1 MSKTTESIYN
11 LPPILSGERLIS
23 SLTVLPE
30 YELSIIHKSET
41 ERLMALSD
49 IYRIY
54 IPSKMSQEIYSKLYF
69 SLMRS
74 LQKKRTDPFVMQ
86 QQQNNFRMIQ
96 KKFYN
101 GGIIG
106 GSDSFSI
113 IGNSGIGKSASIF
126 RAIDLITDSTVIE
139 FENPYA
145 KVIPSLVVQ
154 CPFDSSVKGLL
165 LEILRKADELLD
177 SKYYE
182 NAIKIKAT
190 TDTLIGCVSQIA
202 LNNIG
207 LLIVD
212 EIQNICNSKN
222 GKTLVGSI
230 TQLVN
235 NSGISI
241 CFVGTPECKNF
252 FDKAMHLARRTMGLE
267 YTSLDFDIEFTMFC
281 KIIFQYQYMEER
293 IEITDKII
301 KWLYDHSSGNV
312 SIVIALLHDAQ
323 EIGILSGHKSLS
335 IDLFEIAYKQR
346 MSVLHDYINIP
357 DKQKLKLCSKK
368 DKQIIERDSTKEIND
383 NLKISDI
390 VQESKQN
397 NINIVLLLKKYN
409 LIVEEISL

>member
-30 YELSIIHKSET
+30 YEPSIIHKSET

-54 IPSKMSQEIYSKLYF
+54 IPSKMSQEIYSKLYL

-74 LQKKRTDPFVMQ
+74 LQKKRTDPFVIQ

-126 RAIDLITDSTVIE
+126 RAIDLITDSAVIE

-267 YTSLDFDIEFTMFC
+267 YTSLDFDVEFTMFC

-323 EIGILSGHKSLS
+323 EIGILSGYKSLS
-335 IDLFEIAYKQR
+335 IDLFEKAYKQR
-346 MSVLHDYINIP
+346 MSVLHDYINIS
-357 DKQKLKLCSKK
+357 DKQKSKLCSKK
-368 DKQIIERDSTKEIND
+368 DKQIIKRDSTKEIND

-390 VQESKQN
+390 VQESKQK

-409 LIVEEISL
+409 LIAEEISL

>member
-30 YELSIIHKSET
+30 YEPSIIHKSET

-54 IPSKMSQEIYSKLYF
+54 IPSKMSQEIYSKLYL

-126 RAIDLITDSTVIE
+126 RAIDLITDSAVIE

-154 CPFDSSVKGLL
+154 CPFDYSVKGLL

-252 FDKAMHLARRTMGLE
+252 FDKVMHLARRTMGLE
-267 YTSLDFDIEFTMFC
+267 YTSLDFDVEFTMFC

-346 MSVLHDYINIP
+346 MSVLHDYINIS

-397 NINIVLLLKKYN
+397 NINIVLMLKKYN
-409 LIVEEISL
+409 LIAEEISL

>member
-30 YELSIIHKSET
+30 YEPSIIHKSET

-54 IPSKMSQEIYSKLYF
+54 IPSKMSQEIYSKLYL

-126 RAIDLITDSTVIE
+126 RAIDLITDSAVIE

-165 LEILRKADELLD
+165 LEMLRKADELLD

-252 FDKAMHLARRTMGLE
+252 FDKVMHLARRTMGLE
-267 YTSLDFDIEFTMFC
+267 YTSLDFDVEFTMFC

-346 MSVLHDYINIP
+346 MSVLHDYINIS

-397 NINIVLLLKKYN
+397 NINIVLMLKKYN
-409 LIVEEISL
+409 LIAEEISL

>member
-30 YELSIIHKSET
+30 YEPSIIHKSET

-54 IPSKMSQEIYSKLYF
+54 IPSKMSQEIYSKLYL

-267 YTSLDFDIEFTMFC
+267 YTSLDFDVEFTMFC

-293 IEITDKII
+293 IEVTDKII

-323 EIGILSGHKSLS
+323 EIGILSGYKSLS
-335 IDLFEIAYKQR
+335 IDLFEIACKQR
-346 MSVLHDYINIP
+346 MSVLHDYINIS
-357 DKQKLKLCSKK
+357 DTQKLKLCSKK

-397 NINIVLLLKKYN
+397 NINIVLMLKKYN
-409 LIVEEISL
+409 LIAEEISL

>member
-30 YELSIIHKSET
+30 YEPSIIHKSET

-54 IPSKMSQEIYSKLYF
+54 IPSKMSQEIYSKLYL
-69 SLMRS
+69 SLMHS

-126 RAIDLITDSTVIE
+126 RAIDLITDSAVIE

-252 FDKAMHLARRTMGLE
+252 FDKVMHLARRTMGLE
-267 YTSLDFDIEFTMFC
+267 YTSLDFDVEFTMFC

-346 MSVLHDYINIP
+346 MSVLHDYINIS

-397 NINIVLLLKKYN
+397 NINIVLMLKKYN
-409 LIVEEISL
+409 LIAEEIAL

>member
-1 MSKTTESIYN
+1 MSKTTELIYN

-30 YELSIIHKSET
+30 YEPSIIHKSET

-54 IPSKMSQEIYSKLYF
+54 IPSKMSQEIYSKLYL

-126 RAIDLITDSTVIE
+126 RAIDLITDSAVIE

-252 FDKAMHLARRTMGLE
+252 FDKVMHLARRTMGLE
-267 YTSLDFDIEFTMFC
+267 YTSLDFDVEFTMFC

-409 LIVEEISL
+409 LIAEEISL

>member
-30 YELSIIHKSET
+30 YESSIIYKSET

-54 IPSKMSQEIYSKLYF
+54 IPSKMSQEIYSKLYL

-113 IGNSGIGKSASIF
+113 IGTSGIGKSASIF
-126 RAIDLITDSTVIE
+126 RAIDLITDSAVIE

-267 YTSLDFDIEFTMFC
+267 YTSLDFDVEFTMFC

-293 IEITDKII
+293 IEITDKIS

-335 IDLFEIAYKQR
+335 IDLFEIAYKKR
-346 MSVLHDYINIP
+346 MSVLHDYINIS

-409 LIVEEISL
+409 LIAEEISL

>member
-30 YELSIIHKSET
+30 YEPSIIHKSET

-54 IPSKMSQEIYSKLYF
+54 IPSKMSQEIYSKLYL

-126 RAIDLITDSTVIE
+126 RAIDLITDSAVIE

-267 YTSLDFDIEFTMFC
+267 YTSLDFDVEFIMFC

-323 EIGILSGHKSLS
+323 EIGILSGYKSLS
-335 IDLFEIAYKQR
+335 IDLFEKAYKQR
-346 MSVLHDYINIP
+346 MSVLHDYINIS
-357 DKQKLKLCSKK
+357 DKQKSKLCSKK
-368 DKQIIERDSTKEIND
+368 DKQIIKRDSTKEIND

-390 VQESKQN
+390 VQESKQK

-409 LIVEEISL
+409 LIAEEISL

>member
-1 MSKTTESIYN
+1 MSKTTELIYN

-30 YELSIIHKSET
+30 YEPSIIHKSET

-54 IPSKMSQEIYSKLYF
+54 IPSKMSQEIYSKLYL

-126 RAIDLITDSTVIE
+126 RAIDLITDSAVIE

-267 YTSLDFDIEFTMFC
+267 YTSLDFDVEFIMFC

-323 EIGILSGHKSLS
+323 EIGILSGYKSLS
-335 IDLFEIAYKQR
+335 IDLFEKAYKQR
-346 MSVLHDYINIP
+346 MSVLHDYINIS
-357 DKQKLKLCSKK
+357 DKQKSKLCSKK
-368 DKQIIERDSTKEIND
+368 DKQIIKRDSTKEIND

-390 VQESKQN
+390 VQESKQK

-409 LIVEEISL
+409 LIAEEISL

>member
-1 MSKTTESIYN
+1 MSKTTELIYN

-30 YELSIIHKSET
+30 YEPSIIHKSET

-54 IPSKMSQEIYSKLYF
+54 IPSKMSQEIYSKLYL

-126 RAIDLITDSTVIE
+126 RAIDLITDSAVIE

-267 YTSLDFDIEFTMFC
+267 YTSLDFDVEFTMFC

-346 MSVLHDYINIP
+346 MSVLHDYINIS
-357 DKQKLKLCSKK
+357 DKQKSKLCSKK
-368 DKQIIERDSTKEIND
+368 DKQIIKRDSTKEIND

-390 VQESKQN
+390 VQESKQK

-409 LIVEEISL
+409 LIAEEISL

>member
-30 YELSIIHKSET
+30 YEPSIIHKSET

-54 IPSKMSQEIYSKLYF
+54 IPSKMSQEIYSKLYL

-126 RAIDLITDSTVIE
+126 RAIDLITDSAVIE

-177 SKYYE
+177 SKYYV

-267 YTSLDFDIEFTMFC
+267 YTSLDFDVEFTMFC

-335 IDLFEIAYKQR
+335 IDLFEISYKQR
-346 MSVLHDYINIP
+346 MSVLHDYINIS

-397 NINIVLLLKKYN
+397 NINIVLMLKKYN
-409 LIVEEISL
+409 LIAEEISL

>member
-54 IPSKMSQEIYSKLYF
+54 IPSKMSQEIYSKLYL

-301 KWLYDHSSGNV
+301 KWLYDRSSGNV

>member
-11 LPPILSGERLIS
+11 LPPILSGERLTS

-30 YELSIIHKSET
+30 YEPSIIHKSET

-54 IPSKMSQEIYSKLYF
+54 IPSKMSQEIYSKLYL

-126 RAIDLITDSTVIE
+126 RAIDLITDSAVIE

-409 LIVEEISL
+409 LIAEEISL

>member
-1 MSKTTESIYN
+1 MSKTTELIYN

-30 YELSIIHKSET
+30 YEPSIIHKSET

-54 IPSKMSQEIYSKLYF
+54 IPSKMSQEIYSKLYL

-126 RAIDLITDSTVIE
+126 RAIDLITDSAVIE

-212 EIQNICNSKN
+212 EIKNICNSKN

-267 YTSLDFDIEFTMFC
+267 YTSLDFDVEFTMFC

-323 EIGILSGHKSLS
+323 EIGILSGYKSLS

-346 MSVLHDYINIP
+346 MSVLHDYINIS
-357 DKQKLKLCSKK
+357 DTQKLKLCSKK
-368 DKQIIERDSTKEIND
+368 DKQIIERDSIKEIND

-397 NINIVLLLKKYN
+397 NINIVLMLKKYN
-409 LIVEEISL
+409 LIAEEISL

>member
-1 MSKTTESIYN
+1 
-11 LPPILSGERLIS
+11 
-23 SLTVLPE
+23 
-30 YELSIIHKSET
+30 
-41 ERLMALSD
+41 
-49 IYRIY
+49 
-54 IPSKMSQEIYSKLYF
+54 MSQEIYSKLYL

-126 RAIDLITDSTVIE
+126 RAIDLITDSAVIE

-267 YTSLDFDIEFTMFC
+267 YTSLDFDVEFTMFC

-323 EIGILSGHKSLS
+323 EIGILSGYKSLS

-346 MSVLHDYINIP
+346 MSVLHDYINIS
-357 DKQKLKLCSKK
+357 DTQKLKLCSKK
-368 DKQIIERDSTKEIND
+368 DKQIIERDSIKEIND

-397 NINIVLLLKKYN
+397 NINIVLMLKKYN
-409 LIVEEISL
+409 LIAEEISL

>member
-1 MSKTTESIYN
+1 MSKTTELIYN

-30 YELSIIHKSET
+30 YEPSIIHKSET

-54 IPSKMSQEIYSKLYF
+54 IPSKMSQEIYSKLYL

-165 LEILRKADELLD
+165 LEILRKTDELLD

-267 YTSLDFDIEFTMFC
+267 YTSLDFDVEFTMFC

-346 MSVLHDYINIP
+346 MSVLHDYINIS

-368 DKQIIERDSTKEIND
+368 DKQIIERYSTKEIND

-409 LIVEEISL
+409 LIAEEISL

>member
-1 MSKTTESIYN
+1 MSKTTELIYN

-30 YELSIIHKSET
+30 YEPSIIHKSET

-54 IPSKMSQEIYSKLYF
+54 IPSKMSQEIYSKLYL

-126 RAIDLITDSTVIE
+126 RAIDLITDSAVIE

-267 YTSLDFDIEFTMFC
+267 YTSLDFDVEFTMFC

-323 EIGILSGHKSLS
+323 EIGILSGYKSLS
-335 IDLFEIAYKQR
+335 IDLFEKAYKQR
-346 MSVLHDYINIP
+346 MSVLHDYINIS
-357 DKQKLKLCSKK
+357 DKQKSKLCSKK
-368 DKQIIERDSTKEIND
+368 DKQIIKRDSTKEIND

-390 VQESKQN
+390 VQESKQK

-409 LIVEEISL
+409 LIAEEISL

>member
-54 IPSKMSQEIYSKLYF
+54 IPSKMSQEIYSKLYL

-126 RAIDLITDSTVIE
+126 RAIDLITDSAVIE

-165 LEILRKADELLD
+165 LEILRKVDELLD

-346 MSVLHDYINIP
+346 MSVLHDYINIS
-357 DKQKLKLCSKK
+357 DKQKSKLCSKK
-368 DKQIIERDSTKEIND
+368 DKQIIKRDSTKEIND

-390 VQESKQN
+390 VQESKQK

-409 LIVEEISL
+409 LIAEEISL

>member
-30 YELSIIHKSET
+30 YEPSIIHKSET

-54 IPSKMSQEIYSKLYF
+54 IPSKMSQEIYSKLYL

-126 RAIDLITDSTVIE
+126 RAIDLITDSAVIE

-267 YTSLDFDIEFTMFC
+267 YTSLDFDVEFTMFC

-323 EIGILSGHKSLS
+323 EIGILSGYKSLS
-335 IDLFEIAYKQR
+335 IDLFEKAYKQR
-346 MSVLHDYINIP
+346 MSVLHDYINIS
-357 DKQKLKLCSKK
+357 DKQKSKLCSKK
-368 DKQIIERDSTKEIND
+368 DKQIIKRDSTKEIND

-390 VQESKQN
+390 VQESKQK

-409 LIVEEISL
+409 LIAEEISL

>member
-30 YELSIIHKSET
+30 YEPSIIHKSET

-54 IPSKMSQEIYSKLYF
+54 IPSKMSQEIYSKLYL

-126 RAIDLITDSTVIE
+126 RAIDLITDSAVIE

-212 EIQNICNSKN
+212 EIQNICNSKI
-222 GKTLVGSI
+222 GSI

-252 FDKAMHLARRTMGLE
+252 FDKVMHLARRTMGLE
-267 YTSLDFDIEFTMFC
+267 YTSLDFDVEFTMFC

-346 MSVLHDYINIP
+346 MSVLHDYINIS

-397 NINIVLLLKKYN
+397 NINIVLMLKKYN
-409 LIVEEISL
+409 LIAEEISL

>member
-1 MSKTTESIYN
+1 MSKTTELIYN

-30 YELSIIHKSET
+30 YEPSIIHKSET

-54 IPSKMSQEIYSKLYF
+54 IPSKMSQEIYSKLYL

-126 RAIDLITDSTVIE
+126 RAIDLITDSAVIE

-267 YTSLDFDIEFTMFC
+267 YTSLDFDVEFTMFC

-293 IEITDKII
+293 TEITDKII

-346 MSVLHDYINIP
+346 MSVLHDYINIS

-397 NINIVLLLKKYN
+397 NINIVLMLKKYN
-409 LIVEEISL
+409 LIAEEISL

>member
-30 YELSIIHKSET
+30 YEPSIIHKSET

-54 IPSKMSQEIYSKLYF
+54 IPSKMSQEIYSKLYL

-126 RAIDLITDSTVIE
+126 RAIDLITDSAVIE

-252 FDKAMHLARRTMGLE
+252 FDKVMHLARRTMGLE
-267 YTSLDFDIEFTMFC
+267 YTSLDFDVEFTMFC

-346 MSVLHDYINIP
+346 MSVLHDYINIS

-368 DKQIIERDSTKEIND
+368 DKQI
-383 NLKISDI
+383 
-390 VQESKQN
+390 
-397 NINIVLLLKKYN
+397 
-409 LIVEEISL
+409 

>member
-30 YELSIIHKSET
+30 YEPSIIHKSET

-54 IPSKMSQEIYSKLYF
+54 IPSKMSQEIYSKLYL

-235 NSGISI
+235 N
-241 CFVGTPECKNF
+241 
-252 FDKAMHLARRTMGLE
+252 L
-267 YTSLDFDIEFTMFC
+267 SLIH
-281 KIIFQYQYMEER
+281 I
-293 IEITDKII
+293 
-301 KWLYDHSSGNV
+301 
-312 SIVIALLHDAQ
+312 
-323 EIGILSGHKSLS
+323 
-335 IDLFEIAYKQR
+335 
-346 MSVLHDYINIP
+346 
-357 DKQKLKLCSKK
+357 
-368 DKQIIERDSTKEIND
+368 
-383 NLKISDI
+383 
-390 VQESKQN
+390 
-397 NINIVLLLKKYN
+397 
-409 LIVEEISL
+409 

>member
-30 YELSIIHKSET
+30 YEPSIIHKSET

-54 IPSKMSQEIYSKLYF
+54 IPSKMSQEIYSKLYL

-126 RAIDLITDSTVIE
+126 RAIDLITDSAVIE

-267 YTSLDFDIEFTMFC
+267 YTSLDFDVEFTMFC

-293 IEITDKII
+293 IEITDKTI

-323 EIGILSGHKSLS
+323 EIGILSGYKSLS